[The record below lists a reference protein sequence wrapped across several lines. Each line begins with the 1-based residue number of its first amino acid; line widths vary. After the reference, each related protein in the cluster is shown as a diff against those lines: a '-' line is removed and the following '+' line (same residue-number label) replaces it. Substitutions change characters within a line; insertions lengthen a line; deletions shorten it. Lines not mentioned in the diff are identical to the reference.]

1 MFDVI
6 ILTYYRYVNP
16 EKTVWYIDQVLLED
30 KLLQTAL
37 EKKGKKN
44 ELLFYIYN
52 DGTV

>member
-6 ILTYYRYVNP
+6 ILTDYRYVNP

-44 ELLFYIYN
+44 ELLFNIYN